1 MEKREKENR
10 RTGMP
15 LILLFPLSP
24 FHMLE
29 EGSDWRA
36 NTRYSFFCIHWCT
49 VQWEEEERKLY

>member
-15 LILLFPLSP
+15 LILLFSLSP
-24 FHMLE
+24 LHMLE

-36 NTRYSFFCIHWCT
+36 NTYSFFCIHWCSA
-49 VQWEEEERKLY
+49 QWEEGERKLC